1 MVGGPPT
8 PRDRLCAAAA
18 KTPRSVAASC
28 THGSQHTLMIM
39 PYTNLPLF
47 LSLYPSYDLWLVICL
62 SVHSR
67 VITLLPPPAPTRP
80 LINSTIPINSV
91 HILIWARLFAH
102 VRACVRLFSVGYYYF
117 VFGGTKPV
125 IIYYILLLCIDW
137 VIYCSQCKF
146 LSIK

>member
-1 MVGGPPT
+1 MVTSNLTVVLVHQTTFQTTRCCHCCCCCCDCCCGRGQMVGGPPT

-47 LSLYPSYDLWLVICL
+47 LSLYPTYDLWLVICL

-91 HILIWARLFAH
+91 HILI
-102 VRACVRLFSVGYYYF
+102 
-117 VFGGTKPV
+117 
-125 IIYYILLLCIDW
+125 
-137 VIYCSQCKF
+137 
-146 LSIK
+146 